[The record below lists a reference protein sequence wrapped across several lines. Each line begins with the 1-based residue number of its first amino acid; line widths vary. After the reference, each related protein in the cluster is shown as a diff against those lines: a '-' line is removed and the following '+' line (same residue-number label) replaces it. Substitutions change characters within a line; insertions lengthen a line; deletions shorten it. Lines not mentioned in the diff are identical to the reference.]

1 MQCFVYNSIS
11 NELVVRGSEHKLIK
25 QFVRTVDF
33 ITVNTFFTV
42 YNNCLCWTGIPEQP
56 KTPGVITCSHG
67 NHIFLVLIT
76 VINSLKNMTKGL

>member
-1 MQCFVYNSIS
+1 
-11 NELVVRGSEHKLIK
+11 K
-25 QFVRTVDF
+25 QVLADASHQVAGIMMAIDF

-42 YNNCLCWTGIPEQP
+42 YNDCLCWTRIPEQP

-67 NHIFLVLIT
+67 NQIFLVLIT